1 MMLLTLLDIITM
13 FISRDALRATI
24 LNELKFNGNGFS
36 YRRKL
41 GTHLLFRTQKD
52 LNVRVIRR
60 LLTQKSET
68 HQFRNT
74 NYNTSCV
81 TQSKWKMQR
90 GQMMYKLTET
100 KRRLGA
106 QIWSVCQT

>member
-13 FISRDALRATI
+13 SISRDALRATI

-41 GTHLLFRTQKD
+41 GTHLLFRTEKD
-52 LNVRVIRR
+52 LNVRVIRH

-74 NYNTSCV
+74 NL
-81 TQSKWKMQR
+81 TQVVLQYFSFK
-90 GQMMYKLTET
+90 TF
-100 KRRLGA
+100 
-106 QIWSVCQT
+106 QTRALF